1 TQGLA
6 ATAPAPEVSGP
17 AMQTPPADLPR
28 PAVRPAT
35 PILPPLMSPQQ
46 PAWKQEAR
54 EVPPPEPQA
63 QPQPE
68 EKPAAGDQPE
78 PAGENQ

>member
-1 TQGLA
+1 
-6 ATAPAPEVSGP
+6 
-17 AMQTPPADLPR
+17 
-28 PAVRPAT
+28 VRPAT

-63 QPQPE
+63 QPEEKPQPQPE
-68 EKPAAGDQPE
+68 EKPVASDKPE

>member
-1 TQGLA
+1 
-6 ATAPAPEVSGP
+6 
-17 AMQTPPADLPR
+17 
-28 PAVRPAT
+28 VRPAT

-54 EVPPPEPQA
+54 EVPAPEPQA
-63 QPQPE
+63 QPQVQPE
-68 EKPAAGDQPE
+68 EKPVASDQPE